1 LGVKVE
7 DRMGDQNKGKKI
19 RVIGNT
25 KPGLEGKVK
34 WIPLRS
40 ESNLVFSTKNN
51 GKHLVIYYSQNS
63 FTSEGTNRKDYLLID
78 RIEE

>member
-1 LGVKVE
+1 
-7 DRMGDQNKGKKI
+7 MGDQNKGKKI
-19 RVIGNT
+19 SVIGDT
-25 KPGLEGKVK
+25 KTGLKGKVK

-40 ESNLVFSTKNN
+40 ETNLVFSTKNN
-51 GKHLVIYYSQNS
+51 GKQRVIYYSQNS

>member
-1 LGVKVE
+1 
-7 DRMGDQNKGKKI
+7 MGDQNKGRKNN
-19 RVIGNT
+19 VIHKGETNSS
-25 KPGLEGKVK
+25 LMGKVK

-40 ESNLVFSTKNN
+40 ESNLVFSTKHN
-51 GKHLVIYYSQNS
+51 GKQRVIYYSQNS

>member
-1 LGVKVE
+1 MGV
-7 DRMGDQNKGKKI
+7 QNKGKKI
-19 RVIGNT
+19 SVIGDTNSSL
-25 KPGLEGKVK
+25 KGKVK

-40 ESNLVFSTKNN
+40 ESKLVCSTKNN
-51 GKHLVIYYSQNS
+51 GKQLVIYYSQNS

>member
-1 LGVKVE
+1 ME
-7 DRMGDQNKGKKI
+7 DQNKGRKI
-19 RVIGNT
+19 HVTYMGGT
-25 KPGLEGKVK
+25 KPSLTEKVK

-51 GKHLVIYYSQNS
+51 GKQRVIYYSQNS
-63 FTSEGTNRKDYLLID
+63 FTNEGMNRKDYLLID